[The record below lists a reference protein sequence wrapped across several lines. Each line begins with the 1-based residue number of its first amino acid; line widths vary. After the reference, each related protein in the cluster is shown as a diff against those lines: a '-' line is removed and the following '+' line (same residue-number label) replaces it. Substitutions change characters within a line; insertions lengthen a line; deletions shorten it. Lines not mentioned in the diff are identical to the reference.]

1 MYNVCVRKMYLD
13 RRELRLH
20 RLILVLFGLWGSG
33 RGVEQERMSCHL
45 QTGPLLSR
53 LWSQC
58 LLLAGLWGRL
68 WVGYMSEGASGKR
81 SERTMYGLSFTASLL
96 CASATRRFAS
106 AIRRAMSSGMGGD
119 GDAAFDADADAT
131 LDDAGIGVGAAV
143 AGAELD
149 ADADFF
155 IAAILAAI
163 SALFWAMR
171 ASADSF
177 EHARD

>member
-1 MYNVCVRKMYLD
+1 
-13 RRELRLH
+13 
-20 RLILVLFGLWGSG
+20 
-33 RGVEQERMSCHL
+33 
-45 QTGPLLSR
+45 
-53 LWSQC
+53 
-58 LLLAGLWGRL
+58 
-68 WVGYMSEGASGKR
+68 
-81 SERTMYGLSFTASLL
+81 MYGLSFTASLL

-119 GDAAFDADADAT
+119 GDAAFDADAEAT

-177 EHARD
+177 EHGRS